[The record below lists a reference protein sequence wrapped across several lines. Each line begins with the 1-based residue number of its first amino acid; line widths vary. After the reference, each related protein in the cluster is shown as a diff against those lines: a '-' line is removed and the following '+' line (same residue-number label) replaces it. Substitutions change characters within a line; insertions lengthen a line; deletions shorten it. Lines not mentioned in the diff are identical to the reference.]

1 MRFGGLVVLGLFLLA
16 GCGVIPTLSTQ
27 EVQVL
32 GVVEGTP
39 ESPTLLG
46 RSLDL
51 SGALVQ
57 DEWGQPRELLPGM
70 AIEVQGRV
78 EAQTLKA
85 SRVTVHSHLEGPVES
100 VDLASASLSV
110 LGRTVWVNANTRIY
124 QKSAGSYTTLVLGDL
139 RPGDWVEVSGTPD
152 NRGNLIATYVER
164 KQSPGQVELGG
175 YACHLD
181 PVGQRFDLYPG
192 SDCASGTPFQVDY
205 HNATVKGVPT
215 EGVWVKVKGSPNGS
229 LLTAREV
236 HFYNASP
243 SPGPSYLELKGP
255 VANLDRNARTFT
267 LMGYRVALDDA
278 TRYEVHG
285 RHVTAEAFWSVV
297 QEGNWVEA
305 KGTLTGNTLLA
316 RKLELKR

>member
-1 MRFGGLVVLGLFLLA
+1 
-16 GCGVIPTLSTQ
+16 
-27 EVQVL
+27 
-32 GVVEGTP
+32 
-39 ESPTLLG
+39 
-46 RSLDL
+46 
-51 SGALVQ
+51 
-57 DEWGQPRELLPGM
+57 
-70 AIEVQGRV
+70 
-78 EAQTLKA
+78 
-85 SRVTVHSHLEGPVES
+85 
-100 VDLASASLSV
+100 
-110 LGRTVWVNANTRIY
+110 
-124 QKSAGSYTTLVLGDL
+124 
-139 RPGDWVEVSGTPD
+139 VEVSGTPG
-152 NRGNLIATYVER
+152 NRGNLTATYVER

-267 LMGYRVALDDA
+267 LMGYRVAVDDA
-278 TRYEVHG
+278 THYEVHG